1 MPEVRPIAMGI
12 AAHRVATPGDGVPG
26 AVFEDLPLPQKNAV
40 VFNFSDPTEVRI
52 DLEGSNDPLYSGFV
66 KDTTDFIE
74 VSIPTPS
81 NATIQKLAGGVHDK
95 TGVEP
100 DTNDEWQEPFEGVP
114 DINFTYQCE
123 TVPRNGSKVVYT
135 IVNAKVL
142 AKLSQ
147 APTADNP
154 ELLLVRF
161 YKQAAISAAGVKG
174 YAFSRKVVA
183 VPAV

>member
-1 MPEVRPIAMGI
+1 MAEVRPIAMGI
-12 AAHRVATPGDGVPG
+12 AKHSVATPGDGVPG
-26 AVFEDLPLPQKNAV
+26 AVFEELPLPQKNAV
-40 VFNFSDPTEVRI
+40 VFNFSDPNEVRI
-52 DLEGSNDPLYSGFV
+52 DLEGSNDPLYSAFV
-66 KDTTDFIE
+66 KDATDFIE
-74 VSIPTPS
+74 VSIPSPS
-81 NATIQKLAGGVHDK
+81 NATIQKLAGGTHEVAS
-95 TGVEP
+95 
-100 DTNDEWQEPFEGVP
+100 DEWQEPFEGVP
-114 DINFTYQCE
+114 DVSYTYQCE

>member
-1 MPEVRPIAMGI
+1 MAGIRPIAMGI
-12 AAHRVATPGDGVPG
+12 ASHAVATPGDGVPG
-26 AVFEDLPLPQKNAV
+26 TVFEELPLPQKNAV

-52 DLEGSNDPLYSGFV
+52 DLEGSSDPLYSGFV

-74 VSIPTPS
+74 VAIPTPD
-81 NATIQKLAGGVHDK
+81 NAIIKKLAGGTHVVD
-95 TGVEP
+95 
-100 DTNDEWQEPFEGVP
+100 DDEWQESFEGVP
-114 DINFTYQCE
+114 DISFTYQCE

-142 AKLSQ
+142 AKPSQ

-154 ELLLVRF
+154 ELWLFRF
-161 YKQAAISAAGVKG
+161 YKQAAISAEGVKG

-183 VPAV
+183 VP